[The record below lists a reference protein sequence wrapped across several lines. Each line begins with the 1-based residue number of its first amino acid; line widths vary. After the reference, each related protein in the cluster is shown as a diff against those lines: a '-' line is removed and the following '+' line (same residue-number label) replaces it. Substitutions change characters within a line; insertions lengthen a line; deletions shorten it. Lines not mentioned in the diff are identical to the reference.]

1 MNPSPAR
8 LETSPDS
15 TEYTEKQATSAIV
28 DVASPETFQD
38 GSQRSDLEPS
48 DADLE
53 KAIVAAML
61 DGRGAVAEILADRL
75 RERKHV
81 RTGCNVLSL
90 DAARSTK

>member
-28 DVASPETFQD
+28 DVASHETFQD
-38 GSQRSDLEPS
+38 GSQPSELEPS

-53 KAIVAAML
+53 RAIVAAML
-61 DGRGAVAEILADRL
+61 DGRGSVAELLADRL
-75 RERKHV
+75 RERKLARAGV
-81 RTGCNVLSL
+81 ATLTQRATGL
-90 DAARSTK
+90 R